1 MNDIEHVH
9 KQAFLLS
16 LLVVNDQVSFLKFF
30 KLNEPLFKRVLNI
43 TSFNLLEIALHPLR
57 ESSIESGSDRP

>member
-1 MNDIEHVH
+1 M
-9 KQAFLLS
+9 LS

-30 KLNEPLFKRVLNI
+30 KLNEPLFKGVLNI
-43 TSFNLLEIALHPLR
+43 TSFNLLKIALHPLR